1 MITPNMK
8 GRVMKSL
15 LVAMAITLFA
25 STAAFAANPSCEA
38 QAVEKKLA
46 GAAKSSFIKK
56 CDKDAA
62 EAATT
67 ACTAQATEKK
77 LAGAAKSSFMKKCV
91 KDATTATK

>member
-1 MITPNMK
+1 MK

-15 LVAMAITLFA
+15 LVAIAITLFA
-25 STAAFAANPSCEA
+25 STTAFAANPSCEA
-38 QAVEKKLA
+38 QAAEKKLA

-56 CDKDAA
+56 CDKDAT

-67 ACTAQATEKK
+67 ACTTQATEKK

-91 KDATTATK
+91 KDATTAAT

>member
-1 MITPNMK
+1 
-8 GRVMKSL
+8 MKSF
-15 LVAMAITLFA
+15 LVVMAITLFA

-38 QAVEKKLA
+38 QAAEKKLA

-56 CDKDAA
+56 CDKDAT

-67 ACTAQATEKK
+67 ACTTKAMEKK

-91 KDATTATK
+91 NDATTEAK

>member
-1 MITPNMK
+1 
-8 GRVMKSL
+8 MKSF
-15 LVAMAITLFA
+15 LVAMAITLFT

-38 QAVEKKLA
+38 QAAEKKLA

-56 CDKDAA
+56 CDKDAT

-67 ACTAQATEKK
+67 ACTTQATEKK

-91 KDATTATK
+91 KDATTAAK

>member
-1 MITPNMK
+1 
-8 GRVMKSL
+8 MKSL

-38 QAVEKKLA
+38 QAAEKKLA

-62 EAATT
+62 EAATM
-67 ACTAQATEKK
+67 ACTTQATEKK

-91 KDATTATK
+91 KDATTAAT